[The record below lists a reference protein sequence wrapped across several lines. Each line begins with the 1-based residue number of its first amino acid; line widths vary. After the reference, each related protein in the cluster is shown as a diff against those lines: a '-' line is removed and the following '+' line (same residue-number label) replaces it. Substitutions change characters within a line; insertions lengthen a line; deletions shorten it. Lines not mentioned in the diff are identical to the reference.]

1 MALSEEEQRLLDQLE
16 ASLRADDPK
25 LAQKLASPAPRVV
38 HQRRAT
44 LAGLGFVVGIVL
56 LLIGLQTAWVVS
68 VVGFVAMLAST
79 VVALSSWQRATG
91 PSSGSSR
98 NKPQGDPPFVN
109 KMEDRWRRR
118 QQGGI

>member
-25 LAQKLASPAPRVV
+25 LAQRLASPAPRIV

-44 LAGLGFVVGIVL
+44 LAGLGFVVGVVL
-56 LLIGLQTAWVVS
+56 LLIGIRSLWVVS
-68 VVGFVAMLAST
+68 VIGFVAMLAAT

-91 PSSGSSR
+91 PSGSSSR
-98 NKPQGDPPFVN
+98 TKPQSDPPFLS

>member
-68 VVGFVAMLAST
+68 VVGFVEIK
-79 VVALSSWQRATG
+79 VC
-91 PSSGSSR
+91 
-98 NKPQGDPPFVN
+98 NFID
-109 KMEDRWRRR
+109 
-118 QQGGI
+118 